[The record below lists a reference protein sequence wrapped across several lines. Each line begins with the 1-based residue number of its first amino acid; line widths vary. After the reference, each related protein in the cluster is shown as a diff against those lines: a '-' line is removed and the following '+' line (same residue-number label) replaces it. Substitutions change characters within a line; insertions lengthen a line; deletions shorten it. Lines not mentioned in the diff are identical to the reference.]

1 MRFAI
6 VAFILSFS
14 LMPAVERVSVPIE
27 NDQVRV
33 VDVTVQPHEKTRL
46 HEHKINRVMIYLD
59 SGSQHFEY
67 QGKSSAD
74 LSWRAGEPKWS
85 PAAGMHTAEI
95 TSDRQIRIIEIEL
108 KKPAGGHSPV
118 SSLDPVRIDP
128 KHYRTE
134 IENDQV
140 RVVRVKIGPGETAP
154 MHEHSLNRVTVYLTP
169 QDFQVTGAD
178 GKIVSATHKAG
189 DVSWGNP
196 SKHSEKNVGKQPFE
210 VLMVEL
216 KRP

>member
-1 MRFAI
+1 MRHAI
-6 VAFILSFS
+6 VAFLLSFS
-14 LMPAVERVSVPIE
+14 LMPAAERVSVPVE

-33 VDVTVQPHEKTRL
+33 VDVTVQPREKTRL
-46 HEHKINRVMIYLD
+46 HEHKMNRVMIYLD
-59 SGSQHFEY
+59 KGSQHFEY
-67 QGKSSAD
+67 QGKGSAD

-95 TSDRQIRIIEIEL
+95 TSDTPIRIIEIEL
-108 KKPAGGHSPV
+108 KKPAGARSPV
-118 SSLDPVRIDP
+118 SSLDPVRIDA

-140 RVVRVKIGPGETAP
+140 RVVRVKIAPGETAP

-169 QDFQVTGAD
+169 QDFRVTGAD
-178 GKIVSATHKAG
+178 GKVATAVHKAG
-189 DVSWGNP
+189 DVSWGAP
-196 SKHSEKNVGKQPFE
+196 SKHSEMNAGKQPFE

-216 KRP
+216 K